1 MTLKE
6 KYEFIKENV
15 AKQPVG
21 TFIIYELE
29 DLPSFIN
36 DTEKSKELVGNYT
49 FGIELTD
56 KATEQDYYDYI
67 KFVTNYTGTQNMFP
81 I

>member
-1 MTLKE
+1 MVNLVTKKQNRGRTSE
-6 KYEFIKENV
+6 K
-15 AKQPVG
+15 
-21 TFIIYELE
+21 T
-29 DLPSFIN
+29 
-36 DTEKSKELVGNYT
+36 KELVGNYT